1 MHSFSRATIIK
12 AFDSGV
18 FRTHSEIDKFTLRF
32 SLEDKIQSATTKNE
46 KKVAI
51 MKYLIQNPY
60 DKGPNGGNL
69 SFEIIEQIINE
80 PTNYYENGYLE
91 LENSLKRDGYCIE
104 NNKLRSVLPEFVQ
117 LPEKENE
124 LFLLLDKLKFITE
137 KGHLEQAISAHSRS
151 DWASANAQLRTF
163 LQGFFDSI
171 AEKLAKDNTTLPSP
185 GHLRRKWLAN
195 PLDPPFLKTDLG
207 EMSEDSKSFIEGLFK
222 RLHPEGSHPG
232 LSDEEDSTYRLHLVL
247 LTALYFLR
255 RLVQIT

>member
-1 MHSFSRATIIK
+1 MHTFSRATIIK
-12 AFDSGV
+12 AFDLGV
-18 FRTHSEIDKFTLRF
+18 FRTHSELDKFMLLF
-32 SLEDKIQSATTKNE
+32 SLENIIQSTATKNE

-51 MKYLIQNPY
+51 IRHLIQNPY
-60 DKGPNGGNL
+60 EKGPNGGNL

-80 PTNYYENGYLE
+80 PTNDYGNAYLE

-104 NNKLRSVLPEFVQ
+104 NNKLMSVLPEFVQ

-124 LFLLLDKLKFITE
+124 LFLLLDNLNFITE

-163 LQGFFDSI
+163 LEGFFDSI
-171 AEKLAKDNTTLPSP
+171 AEKLANDNATLPSP

-195 PLDPPFLKTDLG
+195 QLNPPFLRTDLG
-207 EMSEDSKSFIEGLFK
+207 EWHDDSKSFIEGLFK
-222 RLHPEGSHPG
+222 RLHPKGSHPG